1 MKLIIVGAK
10 GMLGHALAQIFR
22 DTTPVLWDKDDCD
35 ISDHALVNDRFL
47 AEKPD
52 IVINAAAY
60 TDVDGS
66 ETNRD
71 LALAVNATG
80 PGNIADACR
89 TLGATV
95 VHYSTDYVFDGTRAA
110 GYTEDATPKNPVNFY
125 GRSKLAGE
133 ELFLSPLKLF
143 EPGTLNWYLIRTSWL
158 FGPYG
163 KNFVT
168 AMLGRAEAGQRE
180 FKVVDDQFGK
190 PTYTYDLA
198 QTTFDCVTQKKPSG
212 MYHATNVTDP
222 ASGITWYEFTKEIFR
237 QAATFNAAFS
247 GITVVPCTFAEFP
260 RRASRPNYSALLNTK
275 FPPLRPWQAALEDY
289 LRHYV
294 FA

>member
-10 GMLGHALAQIFR
+10 GMLGHALAQTFR
-22 DTTPVLWDKDDCD
+22 DTTLVLWDKDDCD
-35 ISDHALVNDRFL
+35 ISNRALVNDRLL

-89 TLGATV
+89 TFGATA
-95 VHYSTDYVFDGTRAA
+95 VHYSTDYVFDGIRAD
-110 GYTEDATPKNPVNFY
+110 GYTEDAKPTHPANFY

-133 ELFLSPLKLF
+133 ELFLSPLKLL
-143 EPGTLNWYLIRTSWL
+143 ESGTLNWYLIRTSWL
-158 FGPYG
+158 FGPHG

-168 AMLGRAEAGQRE
+168 SILGRAEGGQRE

-198 QTTFDCVTQKKPSG
+198 QTTFDCVTQKNPSG
-212 MYHATNVTDP
+212 IYHATNVTDP